1 MKSYAATDVG
11 QKRKINQD
19 SIFESQ
25 MPVGNLPNL
34 FIVADGMGGHR
45 AGDYASRCAVRVIT
59 ESILK
64 STEKNP
70 VKLIGDA
77 VSEANALIQDKSLES
92 EELSGMG
99 TTVVVTTILDGYAYT
114 ANVGDSRL
122 YLKTDEV
129 LTQITRD
136 HSLVEEMVRIGQL
149 TEEEARI
156 HPDRHIITRA
166 LGASEEVDIDFFDYK
181 IPPEGAILMCS
192 DGLSNMVEDREIFRV
207 LEEPLTVQGKVEKLI
222 RTANDNGGRDN
233 IAVIVVEPG
242 NDEVK

>member
-34 FIVADGMGGHR
+34 FIVADGMGGQR

-77 VSEANALIQDKSLES
+77 VSEANALIHDKSLES

-166 LGASEEVDIDFFDYK
+166 LGALEEVDIDFFDYK

-222 RTANDNGGRDN
+222 RTSNDNGGRDN

>member
-77 VSEANALIQDKSLES
+77 VSEANALIHDKSLES